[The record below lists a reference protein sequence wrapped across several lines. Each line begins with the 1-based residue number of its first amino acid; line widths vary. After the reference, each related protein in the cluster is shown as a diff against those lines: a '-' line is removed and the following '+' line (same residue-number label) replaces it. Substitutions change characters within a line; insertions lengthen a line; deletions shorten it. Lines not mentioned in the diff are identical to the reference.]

1 MQSLSTSF
9 SRTLLGAALLCCA
22 TSTIHA
28 EETKVEGALRIAT
41 GPAGK
46 IYELMV
52 RDVQTVCG
60 ATVALRSVAST
71 GGLQNL
77 SSLSSSEADLGIVQL
92 DTLRDMRAGDE
103 NIQALQAVMPL
114 HNNLLHVLSL
124 AEGSIVGAMKIPGT
138 NKTMPGTGSR
148 VMVHKFSELKGLTVA
163 VVGSAQL
170 MGQKL
175 EGQLGYGMRFLIA
188 ETDDE
193 ALALLRANQVQAVFT
208 LGGWPLPSVARHTVS
223 AGLVLVDFD
232 LTPQTPYV
240 VVKRN
245 YQKLDAFNRSFLAV
259 PNLLVT
265 RPFKSTGTIG
275 KQVATLQTCL
285 RQHLD
290 ELQEGRFQAAWKE
303 IKDPDNTFGITRFSS
318 GATSKTAAAA
328 KP

>member
-46 IYELMV
+46 IYELMA
-52 RDVQTVCG
+52 RDMQTVCG

-92 DTLRDMRAGDE
+92 DTLRDMKSGDE

-114 HNNLLHVLSL
+114 HNNLLHVLTLS
-124 AEGSIVGAMKIPGT
+124 AGSEVGEMTVLGKKIPGT
-138 NKTMPGTGSR
+138 GSKVIFR
-148 VMVHKFSELKGLTVA
+148 KFSELKGLTVA

-175 EGQLGYGMRFLIA
+175 EG
-188 ETDDE
+188 
-193 ALALLRANQVQAVFT
+193 
-208 LGGWPLPSVARHTVS
+208 
-223 AGLVLVDFD
+223 
-232 LTPQTPYV
+232 
-240 VVKRN
+240 
-245 YQKLDAFNRSFLAV
+245 
-259 PNLLVT
+259 
-265 RPFKSTGTIG
+265 
-275 KQVATLQTCL
+275 
-285 RQHLD
+285 
-290 ELQEGRFQAAWKE
+290 
-303 IKDPDNTFGITRFSS
+303 
-318 GATSKTAAAA
+318 
-328 KP
+328 